1 MASVGSTTSRRRYR
15 EPVCGGLGLKPIL
28 VVNPVADVAFVDFA
42 NVLVVEGVSTPATLQ
57 SRLRDRYPRAVVRP
71 RVLSGEPIEIWYVYR
86 EGSWVR
92 PLEEGAAVRG
102 EKED

>member
-1 MASVGSTTSRRRYR
+1 
-15 EPVCGGLGLKPIL
+15 
-28 VVNPVADVAFVDFA
+28 VNPVSDAAFVDFA

-57 SRLRDRYPRAVVRP
+57 SRLRDRYPRALVRP

-86 EGSWVR
+86 EGYWVR
-92 PLEEGAAVRG
+92 AVEEDRPASG